1 MSQSPPQ
8 NVAIAHC
15 SPSERMVALPYQT
28 TKTETMAKQIFINLP
43 VKDLNRSKE
52 FFTALGFSINPQF
65 TDDKAACVVIG
76 GNIFA
81 MLLTEPFFK
90 TFTRKEIAD
99 ASKTTEVLIALDAES
114 REAVD
119 DMVRRAVDAGGSL
132 YADPQD
138 HGWMYQHSFADPD
151 GHQWEVAYMDEAAL
165 QQQMQQAQQEPVA

>member
-1 MSQSPPQ
+1 
-8 NVAIAHC
+8 
-15 SPSERMVALPYQT
+15 
-28 TKTETMAKQIFINLP
+28 MAKQIFVNLP

-65 TDDKAACVVIG
+65 TDDKAACVVMG
-76 GNIFA
+76 ENIYA

-99 ASKTTEVLIALDAES
+99 ATKTTEVLIALDAES

-119 DMVRRAVDAGGSL
+119 EMVRRAVDAGGSL

-165 QQQMQQAQQEPVA
+165 QQMQQAGQAQPVA